1 MAGLS
6 LCSRWWNQGSARSN
20 LPKKIAIFDYDQCAG
35 KCRRRNRQGASEME
49 SMVLLDLMGGVALL
63 LWGLHMVLTGV
74 LRAFGPDLRRI
85 LGKALH
91 NRFAAFC
98 AGLGLTALLQSSTAT
113 GLMTTS
119 LAADGTV
126 NLVPALAIMLGAN
139 VGTTLIVQLL
149 SFDVV
154 AAAPVLFVIGL
165 VTFRLAGGNPLT
177 KALGRVAIGLGL
189 TLLALHILLD
199 TLAPAEQAPAVRAL
213 LAAVTND
220 PVLCVI
226 IAAALTWAAH
236 SSVAV
241 VLLVMSLAYSHFVTE
256 PAALALV
263 LGANLGSAINPLL
276 EAGVRGDPASRRLP
290 VGNMLNRLVGVL
302 IALPFL
308 QPIARELAALQ
319 PDAAKMTAEFHM
331 LFNVA
336 LALLFIGLL
345 DPVAWL
351 LVRLLPEK
359 KQTADASVPRYL
371 DEAAL
376 ENPPLALA
384 NAARETLRMGD
395 TVEAMLREVMA
406 ALINNDR
413 KLTADVSRMDNIVDR
428 LDDAIKLYVTKLT
441 RDSLDEREG
450 RRAMEIVSFTINL
463 EHIGDIIDKNLC
475 ELAAKK
481 IKRRYQFSPEGAA
494 ELSAFHK
501 RIVECLQAAFGIF
514 MTGDVEA
521 ARKMLREKA
530 ELRRAELEAA
540 ERHFERLR
548 EGRPET
554 IETTSLHLD
563 VLSDLKRI
571 HSHICSVAYPVLEA
585 AGELPAFQ
593 RSYDDNAK
601 AETADPLTYQPKLR

>member
-1 MAGLS
+1 M
-6 LCSRWWNQGSARSN
+6 GS
-20 LPKKIAIFDYDQCAG
+20 I
-35 KCRRRNRQGASEME
+35 
-49 SMVLLDLMGGVALL
+49 VLLDLMGGVALL
-63 LWGLHMVLTGV
+63 LWGLHMVLSGV
-74 LRAFGPDLRRI
+74 LRAFGPDLRRF
-85 LGKALH
+85 LSKALG
-91 NRFAAFC
+91 NRFTAFG
-98 AGLGLTALLQSSTAT
+98 AGLGMTALLQSSTAT
-113 GLMTTS
+113 GLMTAS
-119 LAADGTV
+119 LAADGV
-126 NLVPALAIMLGAN
+126 VSLVPALAIMLGAN

-149 SFDVV
+149 SFNI
-154 AAAPVLFVIGL
+154 AAVAPVLFVVGL
-165 VTFRLAGGNPLT
+165 VTFRAGGGSLA

-213 LAAVTND
+213 LAAVTTD

-241 VLLVMSLAYSHFVTE
+241 VLLVMSLAYSQFVTE

-406 ALINNDR
+406 ALMTNDR
-413 KLTADVSRMDNIVDR
+413 KLASDVSRLDNVADR
-428 LDDAIKLYVTKLT
+428 LNEAIKLYITKLT

-475 ELAAKK
+475 ELATKK
-481 IKRRYQFSPEGAA
+481 IKRRYQFSAEGAA
-494 ELSAFHK
+494 ELTAFHK
-501 RIVECLQAAFGIF
+501 RVVESLQSAFGIF

-521 ARKMLREKA
+521 AKKLLREKA
-530 ELRRAELEAA
+530 ELRKAELDAA
-540 ERHFERLR
+540 DRHFERLR
-548 EGRPET
+548 EGRPESL
-554 IETTSLHLD
+554 ETTSLHLD
-563 VLSDLKRI
+563 ILSDLKRI

-585 AGELPAFQ
+585 AGELPA
-593 RSYDDNAK
+593 RDSAK
-601 AETADPLTYQPKLR
+601 SDAATAPLTYQPKLP

>member
-1 MAGLS
+1 MGLHAQIEVFS
-6 LCSRWWNQGSARSN
+6 PEEFCLMGS
-20 LPKKIAIFDYDQCAG
+20 I
-35 KCRRRNRQGASEME
+35 
-49 SMVLLDLMGGVALL
+49 VLLDLMGGVALL
-63 LWGLHMVLTGV
+63 LWGLHMVLSGV
-74 LRAFGPDLRRI
+74 LRAFGPDLRRT
-85 LGKALH
+85 LSKALG
-91 NRFAAFC
+91 NRFTAFA

-113 GLMTTS
+113 GLMTAS
-119 LAADGTV
+119 LAADGIV
-126 NLVPALAIMLGAN
+126 SLVPALAIMLGAN
-139 VGTTLIVQLL
+139 VGTTLIVQVL
-149 SFDVV
+149 SFNIS
-154 AAAPVLFVIGL
+154 AIAPVLFIVGL
-165 VTFRLAGGNPLT
+165 VTFRAGGGGGLT

-213 LAAVTND
+213 LAAVTTD
-220 PVLCVI
+220 PVLCII

-241 VLLVMSLAYSHFVTE
+241 VLLVMSLAYSQFVTE

-263 LGANLGSAINPLL
+263 LGANLGSAINPLI

-290 VGNMLNRLVGVL
+290 VGNMLNRLVGGL
-302 IALPFL
+302 
-308 QPIARELAALQ
+308 IARELAALQ

-331 LFNVA
+331 AFNVA
-336 LALLFIGLL
+336 LAAIFIGLL

-406 ALINNDR
+406 ALMTNDR
-413 KLTADVSRMDNIVDR
+413 KLASDVSRLDNVADR
-428 LDDAIKLYVTKLT
+428 LNEAIKLYITKLT

-463 EHIGDIIDKNLC
+463 EHIGDIVDKNLC
-475 ELAAKK
+475 ELAGKK
-481 IKRRYQFSPEGAA
+481 IKRRYQFSAEGAA
-494 ELSAFHK
+494 ELTAFHK
-501 RIVECLQAAFGIF
+501 RVVESLQSAFGIF
-514 MTGDVEA
+514 MTGDVA
-521 ARKMLREKA
+521 AAKKLLREKA
-530 ELRRAELEAA
+530 ELRKAELEAA
-540 ERHFERLR
+540 DRHFERLR
-548 EGRPET
+548 EGRPESL
-554 IETTSLHLD
+554 ETTSLHLD
-563 VLSDLKRI
+563 ILSDLKRI

-585 AGELPAFQ
+585 AGELPA
-593 RSYDDNAK
+593 RESAK
-601 AETADPLTYQPKLR
+601 SDAAAPLTYQPKLP